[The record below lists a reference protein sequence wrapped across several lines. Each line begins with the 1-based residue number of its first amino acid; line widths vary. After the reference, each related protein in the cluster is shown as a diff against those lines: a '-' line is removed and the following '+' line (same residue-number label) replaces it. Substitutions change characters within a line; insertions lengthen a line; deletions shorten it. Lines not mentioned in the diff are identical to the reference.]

1 MQVTHDL
8 VQFLTA
14 ALTFLLQAL
23 EVRHCH
29 AEQLDDN
36 GCGDVRHDTKSE
48 DGGVAESTTREHV
61 QQSEEAAFAALLNDR
76 QLVRVNTRDDDER
89 SEAIDQDDEDGKQD
103 AFAQLLNLEDIPYGF
118 NQSFHFVS
126 YLSQVPP
133 AASIISLALA
143 ENA

>member
-1 MQVTHDL
+1 MDNDDTHGQEAHDL

-29 AEQLDDN
+29 AEQLDDD
-36 GCGDVRHDTKSE
+36 GCGDVRHDTQSE
-48 DGGVAESTTREHV
+48 DGCVGEGTTGEHV

-76 QLVRVNTRDDDER
+76 QLVRVNTRDDDKR

-103 AFAQLLNLEDIPYGF
+103 AFTQLFNLEDIPYGF
-118 NQSFHFVS
+118 D
-126 YLSQVPP
+126 
-133 AASIISLALA
+133 
-143 ENA
+143 